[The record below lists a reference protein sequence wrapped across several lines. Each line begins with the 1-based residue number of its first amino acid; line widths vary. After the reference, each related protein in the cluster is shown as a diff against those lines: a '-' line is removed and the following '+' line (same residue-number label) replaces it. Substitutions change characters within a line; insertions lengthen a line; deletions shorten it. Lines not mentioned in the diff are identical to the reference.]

1 MAKER
6 ISLHDFLEQQ
16 FCDAT
21 SDHLYTLREQLLEAG
36 YIQTIAQKYV
46 YDDEAMDMCLDWFLD
61 DLARQDEAGSTGS
74 WGKQFE
80 VESRISYAQR
90 RGVPFRIS
98 DTKCRPAGVRDM
110 TIRVDGG
117 NYAVELK
124 TGNGA
129 VGYGPDRASANES
142 MQAFF
147 KRNPIIC
154 WDFEC
159 NGKPLCMKAHDLL
172 EELANYKRKDS
183 NEADTNEVGN
193 ILTWFT
199 DNPNFSKSG
208 EKLNRSYQINFAVTP
223 GPKMDYLRALRD
235 SNKSYSWKRLVGWAE
250 FVTEE

>member
-21 SDHLYTLREQLLEAG
+21 SDHLYTLRERLLEAG
-36 YIQTIAQKYV
+36 YIQTITQKYV
-46 YDDEAMDMCLDWFLD
+46 YTEAAMNICLEWFLD
-61 DLARQDEAGSTGS
+61 DLARQDDEGSTGS

-80 VESRISYAQR
+80 VESRISYAKR

-117 NYAVELK
+117 NYVVELK

-129 VGYGPDRASANES
+129 VGYGPDRASANEA
-142 MQAFF
+142 MQDFF

-159 NGKPLCMKAHDLL
+159 NGDPLCMKAYDLL
-172 EELANYKRKDS
+172 KELAHYKCKGEEEGE
-183 NEADTNEVGN
+183 NKAGN

-199 DNPNFSKSG
+199 DNPNYNKAG

-235 SNKSYSWKRLVGWAE
+235 SNKSFSWKRMVDWAE
-250 FVTEE
+250 FATEE

>member
-21 SDHLYTLREQLLEAG
+21 SDHLYTLRERLLEAG
-36 YIQTIAQKYV
+36 HIQTITQKYV
-46 YDDEAMDMCLDWFLD
+46 YTEAAMNICLEWFLD
-61 DLARQDEAGSTGS
+61 DLARQDDEGSTGS

-80 VESRISYAQR
+80 VESRISYAKR

-117 NYAVELK
+117 NYVVELK

-129 VGYGPDRASANES
+129 VGYGSDRASANES

-147 KRNPIIC
+147 KKNPIIC

-172 EELANYKRKDS
+172 KELDKYK
-183 NEADTNEVGN
+183 AGVA
-193 ILTWFT
+193 TWFKNC
-199 DNPNFSKSG
+199 DNVSKSG
-208 EKLNRSYQINFAVTP
+208 EKLNRSYQINFAVTE

-235 SNKSYSWKRLVGWAE
+235 SEKSYDWQRMVDWAE
-250 FVTEE
+250 FVTNED

>member
-6 ISLHDFLEQQ
+6 ISLHDFLERN
-16 FCDAT
+16 FCDST
-21 SDHLYTLREQLLEAG
+21 SDHLFTLRERLFEAG
-36 YIQTIAQKYV
+36 LIQTIEQKYV
-46 YDDEAMDMCLDWFLD
+46 YSDEAMEMCLDWFLD
-61 DLARQDEAGSTGS
+61 DLARQEEAGSTGS

-80 VESRISYAQR
+80 VESRISYAMR

-159 NGKPLCMKAHDLL
+159 NGNPLCMKAHDLL
-172 EELANYKRKDS
+172 EELDKYK
-183 NEADTNEVGN
+183 AGVA
-193 ILTWFT
+193 TWFV
-199 DNPNFSKSG
+199 DCPNVNKFG
-208 EKLNRSYQINFAVTP
+208 EKLNRSYQINFSVTA
-223 GPKMDYLRALRD
+223 GPKMEYLKALRD
-235 SNKSYSWKRLVGWAE
+235 SDKSFNWHKLIGWAE
-250 FVTEE
+250 FDTND

>member
-21 SDHLYTLREQLLEAG
+21 SDNLYTLREQLFEAG
-36 YIQTIAQKYV
+36 HIQTMTQKYV
-46 YDDEAMDMCLDWFLD
+46 YTDEAMEMCLDWFLT
-61 DLARQDEAGSTGS
+61 DLVRQDEAGSTGS

-80 VESRISYAQR
+80 VESRISYAMR

-129 VGYGPDRASANES
+129 VGYGPDRSSANEA
-142 MQAFF
+142 MQDFF

-159 NGKPLCMKAHDLL
+159 NGNPLCMKARDLL
-172 EELANYKRKDS
+172 EELDLYK
-183 NEADTNEVGN
+183 AGLV
-193 ILTWFT
+193 TWFT
-199 DNPNFSKSG
+199 DNPNVNKKG
-208 EKLNRSYQINFAVTP
+208 EKLDRSYQINFSVTE

-235 SNKSYSWKRLVGWAE
+235 SEKSFSWKKLIGWAE
-250 FVTEE
+250 FSTEND